1 MSGPYPS
8 DHVCVDPKIW
18 IRLGELMMEKVIGT
32 LADATIWVFAGVCM
46 GLAAL
51 LAIHV
56 LGQII

>member
-1 MSGPYPS
+1 
-8 DHVCVDPKIW
+8 
-18 IRLGELMMEKVIGT
+18 MMEKVIGT